1 MDRYERQAA
10 ERGFTR
16 VAGIDEA
23 GRGPLAGPVVS
34 AAVILP
40 PKVSSPLIRDSKQL
54 TPAQREE
61 AYEFILS
68 HASSV
73 GVGAADAQTID
84 SMNIYRATKISMVR
98 AVEGLTVM
106 PDYLLVDAMALPE
119 LDIPQLRLIKGDR
132 RSFSIAAASIVAKV
146 TRDRMMDTYAD
157 EYPQYA
163 FESHKGY
170 ATDEHKTAL
179 ARHGPCPIHRKSFRG
194 VKEFFSQD
202 TGPMELFASP

>member
-1 MDRYERQAA
+1 MDRYELQAA

-40 PKVSSPLIRDSKQL
+40 PNVSSPLILDSKQL
-54 TPAQREE
+54 KPSQREE

-68 HASSV
+68 CALSV
-73 GVGAADAQTID
+73 GVGLVDAQTID
-84 SMNIYRATKISMVR
+84 TLNIYRATKLSMVR
-98 AVEGLTVM
+98 AVEDLTVS

-119 LDIPQLRLIKGDR
+119 VDIPQVQLIKGDR

-146 TRDRMMDTYAD
+146 TRDRVMDTYAD

-194 VKEFFSQD
+194 VKEFFSSD
-202 TGPMELFASP
+202 PGPMELFASS